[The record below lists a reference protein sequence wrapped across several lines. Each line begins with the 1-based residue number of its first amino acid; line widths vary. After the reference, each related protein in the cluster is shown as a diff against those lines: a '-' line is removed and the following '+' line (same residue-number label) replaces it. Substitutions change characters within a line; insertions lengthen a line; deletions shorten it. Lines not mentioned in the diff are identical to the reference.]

1 MQSEI
6 PSTGAPSRATARD
19 FVAILFRRRALIL
32 GLFAVTTATVLL
44 LGFTASV
51 TYFSAGRVLVK
62 RGVPVSA
69 LSPERRLYSDWEE
82 DMGSEV
88 EMIKSTPVL
97 DRARAI
103 LAEEAGPGRTAP
115 PLSPSAVDVEI
126 KGRTNVLAVGYSD
139 ADPLVAKK
147 VCEAVLRA
155 YVEFKQNHGL
165 MEDSRTYL
173 EGEMEKIQ
181 KDLDHWIVLRR
192 DYAERSNVVDL
203 PQQKLSDISR
213 LSSIRQQL
221 NDTDA
226 DLAEATTSWKR
237 LSAVTEQGT
246 IDQPSFSML
255 FSEETALIELKR
267 RVVEQELRVA
277 TLREKLRDDAPE
289 VVAAEATLDTLQ
301 GMMQR
306 EIRSR
311 AEAAHTRVEML
322 QARHASIQQQISTLE
337 QGLASIPG
345 KEFSLAEMDHR
356 IDLLKIRFKDLSESN
371 EKARITDR
379 TSPTDNVVLLAHATD
394 ARPLNTRDYVRLALG
409 PAFSLVVGI
418 GLAFFFDGLDLTVHT
433 AHHVEEAIELP
444 VLATLA
450 ERRSRRRRTLEPE
463 RAAS

>member
-6 PSTGAPSRATARD
+6 PTTGAPRRATARD

-44 LGFTASV
+44 LGFSSRV
-51 TYFSAGRVLVK
+51 SYFSSGRVLLK

-88 EMIKSTPVL
+88 EVIKSAPVL

-103 LAEEAGPGRTAP
+103 LAEDAGPGRTAP
-115 PLSPSAVDVEI
+115 PLVPGAVDVEI
-126 KGRTNVLAVGYSD
+126 KGRTNVLAVGYSN

-147 VCEAVLRA
+147 VCDAVLRA
-155 YVEFKQNHGL
+155 YIEFKQNHL
-165 MEDSRTYL
+165 LLDDSRSYL
-173 EGEMEKIQ
+173 EGEMEKVQ
-181 KDLDHWIVLRR
+181 KDLDHWVVMRR

-203 PQQKLSDISR
+203 SQQRQSDIGR
-213 LSSIRQQL
+213 LASMRQQL
-221 NDTDA
+221 TETDA
-226 DLAEATTSWKR
+226 NLAEATTSWKR
-237 LSAVTEQGT
+237 MNAVTEQGQ
-246 IDQPSFSML
+246 IDQPSFALL
-255 FSEETALIELKR
+255 FSEETALTELKR
-267 RVVEQELRVA
+267 RVVDQELRVA
-277 TLREKLRDDAPE
+277 TLRERMRDDAPE

-301 GMMQR
+301 NMMQR

-311 AEAAHTRVEML
+311 VEAAHTRVDML
-322 QARHASIQQQISTLE
+322 QARHAALQKEITALE
-337 QGLASIPG
+337 QGISLMPG

-356 IDLLKIRFKDLSESN
+356 IDLLKTRFKDLSESN
-371 EKARITDR
+371 EKARITER
-379 TSPTDNVVLLAHATD
+379 TSPTDNVVLLSHASD
-394 ARPLNTRDYVRLALG
+394 AKPQNSRDYVRLALG

-418 GLAFFFDGLDLTVHT
+418 GLAFFFDGLDLTVRT
-433 AHHVEEAIELP
+433 AHHAEEAIDLP

-450 ERRSRRRRTLEPE
+450 ERRTRRRRTLEPE